1 MMIELVRSHT
11 EAIRHLCERHH
22 VRRLWLFGSAT
33 DGSFDPQR
41 SDFDFLVEYKP
52 NHENTAW
59 DDYWGLREGL
69 EALFN
74 RRVDLVDRDAMRNP
88 YVIRSVEASREIV
101 YAA

>member
-1 MMIELVRSHT
+1 MMVEQVRSRFV
-11 EAIRHLCERHH
+11 EIRHLCERHH

-33 DGSFDPQR
+33 DGGFDPRR
-41 SDFDFLVEYKP
+41 SDFDFLVQYAP
-52 NHENTAW
+52 GHEDTAW

-69 EALFN
+69 ESLLG

-88 YVIRSVEASREIV
+88 YVIRSVEASREII